1 MWSGKETFQG
11 GKGKNKHVDKKEIFL
26 ISGEGKDLDVDVRNI
41 SDRER

>member
-26 ISGEGKDLDVDVRNI
+26 GKVRICMWMKGNI